1 MADRS
6 VAFPLLCLLSFALLQ
21 SVTAQGTTNLTL
33 AVFLSGLDG
42 PGDDEFT
49 GDLDGLAFQA
59 AVDLALERA
68 NNRSDVLPEYTLG
81 ASYQDGQVGI
91 ASHKSE
97 PGVFV
102 HNEIVRAVRV
112 P

>member
-21 SVTAQGTTNLTL
+21 SVTAQDTTANLTL

-42 PGDDEFT
+42 PADDEFT
-49 GDLDGLAFQA
+49 GALDGLAFQA

-91 ASHKSE
+91 ASHNISE
-97 PGVFV
+97 S
-102 HNEIVRAVRV
+102 HCAQ
-112 P
+112 